1 MHGEPLPIHDA
12 SSECCALSYQ
22 RPVPLIH
29 LPAGAVTSSHVLS
42 IYNERKRL
50 LEGGESQLFFR
61 RPPPATTRDAVRPT
75 LKRPNHPARPNKQ
88 AKRSR
93 TGGRDS
99 NAKAIAAIDRSK
111 AARLQ
116 PVNHG

>member
-1 MHGEPLPIHDA
+1 MPCEPLCDKP
-12 SSECCALSYQ
+12 S
-22 RPVPLIH
+22 VPLIH
-29 LPAGAVTSSHVLS
+29 LPAGVLTSSRVLS
-42 IYNERKRL
+42 VYNDRKRL
-50 LEGGESQLFFR
+50 LEGGDSQVFFR
-61 RPPPATTRDAVRPT
+61 RPPLATTRDAVRPT

-116 PVNHG
+116 PVNQG